1 MSLSILVL
9 SLSPIERDPRVLRQ
23 IALLRDIGEVHTAGY
38 GAAPDG
44 VASHLRIPDSLGA
57 WRHNYRLY
65 YALVLSRRLHQLYFG
80 APWVRFLL
88 ASIAPGKYDIIVA
101 NDANVAPVARSL
113 QPRLGWHADLHEYA
127 TRQGEDSP
135 TWRRFTR
142 PINRWMVR
150 NHVTRADSATTVSQ
164 GLAEA
169 YREEFGIDARIVL
182 NAAPYRS
189 DISTHPTIHGQ
200 PLRLVYSGAMAPSR
214 KLERMIDAVA
224 LVEQRKPGS
233 VVLDMYLMPGD
244 ARYRLL
250 LEERAKAAPDGAV
263 RLCEPVSFRELVPT
277 MAAYDVGFYACPPTN
292 FNQER
297 ALPNKL
303 FEFVQAR
310 LAVVSGPSIDMARCI
325 DENGLGVVAR
335 GFEVE
340 DLAAAL
346 ESLTVE
352 AVDEYKAAADI
363 AAEVLS
369 SERTSAPWHDAV
381 LRLAQRDVD
390 AAESAGGTSGAE
402 PQG

>member
-1 MSLSILVL
+1 MSPSILVL

-23 IALLRDIGEVHTAGY
+23 IALLKGLGEVHTAGY

-44 VASHLRIPDSLGA
+44 VASHLQIPDSLGA

-80 APWVRFLL
+80 APWVKFLL
-88 ASIAPGKYDIIVA
+88 ANIAPGEYDIIVA
-101 NDANVAPVARSL
+101 NDANVAPVALSL
-113 QPRLGWHADLHEYA
+113 QPRLGWHSDLHEYA
-127 TRQGEDSP
+127 TRQGEDSR

-150 NHVTRADSATTVSQ
+150 NYVTRADSATTVSQ

-169 YREEFGIDARIVL
+169 YREEFGIDARIVP
-182 NAAPYRS
+182 NAAPYRP
-189 DISTHPTIHGQ
+189 DISTHPTVPGQ

-224 LVEQRKPGS
+224 LVERRARGS
-233 VVLDMYLMPGD
+233 VVLDMFLMPGD
-244 ARYRLL
+244 AKYRLL
-250 LEERAKAAPDGAV
+250 LEERATAAPGGAV
-263 RLCEPVSFRELVPT
+263 RLREPVSFRELVPA
-277 MAAYDVGFYACPPTN
+277 MAEFDVGFYACPPSN

-310 LAVVSGPSIDMARCI
+310 LAIVSGPSVDMARCI
-325 DENGLGVVAR
+325 EENSLGVVAR
-335 GFEVE
+335 GFDVE

-352 AVDEYKAAADI
+352 AVDEYKSAADV

-369 SERTSAPWHDAV
+369 SERSSAPWHDAV
-381 LRLAQRDVD
+381 LRLAQRDGG
-390 AAESAGGTSGAE
+390 ATGRAGNSAGDGS
-402 PQG
+402 QV